1 MEPIVTNDENQNF
14 SDRLN
19 DALDRI
25 GVPPKGKGRQ
35 SAVAKMFNVSQKGSR
50 KWLEGEAI
58 PKATKHPEFIA
69 AFNSLKITGEWLFYG
84 NPDYAPDW
92 LPNSKNKKY
101 PNQSYTDI
109 IAAPEVKGKVPLYSL
124 AQVGDWSEADIKL
137 LPTDGYEMVETR
149 IEVKERTFAVK
160 VAGDSMEAE
169 FSSNGD
175 IVIVEPDMPYQHDD
189 YVLAKK
195 GGNVFIRQICNG
207 GGDWL
212 LKPLNKRYEIKPLGE
227 YRIIGVVR
235 GKQKSYR

>member
-1 MEPIVTNDENQNF
+1 MKWHDFAKGLMADKKIKQD
-14 SDRLN
+14 DL
-19 DALDRI
+19 I
-25 GVPPKGKGRQ
+25 GVLGVKTRGAVGHYLSGRRVP
-35 SAVAKMFNVSQKGSR
+35 SAEQ
-50 KWLEGEAI
+50 L
-58 PKATKHPEFIA
+58 IA
-69 AFNSLKITGEWLFYG
+69 LANKLDITFDELM
-84 NPDYAPDW
+84 NCTIEK
-92 LPNSKNKKY
+92 SE
-101 PNQSYTDI
+101 NQSYTDF

-160 VAGDSMEAE
+160 VAGDSMETE

-195 GGNVFIRQICNG
+195 GGDVFIRQICNE

-227 YRIIGVVR
+227 YCIIGVVR